1 MARKSSRDT
10 LEEKIEQ
17 AQQRVIKTKA
27 AYDKAVD
34 DLQIL
39 IDKKKA
45 METDELMNAIAQSGR
60 SFEEIM
66 RFLEEK
72 QDDLGVKS

>member
-45 METDELMNAIAQSGR
+45 MQTDELMNAIAQSGR

>member
-39 IDKKKA
+39 IDKKRQYRQ
-45 METDELMNAIAQSGR
+45 MNS
-60 SFEEIM
+60 
-66 RFLEEK
+66 
-72 QDDLGVKS
+72 

>member
-45 METDELMNAIAQSGR
+45 IQTDELMNAIAQSGR

>member
-27 AYDKAVD
+27 AYDRAVD

-45 METDELMNAIAQSGR
+45 IQTDELMNAIAQSGR